1 MDEESFVDSIN
12 SAFVSISLVA
22 DEADLV
28 LITRNTAESYS
39 LKESNGGGRFSSSFL
54 WWGWY

>member
-22 DEADLV
+22 GVRLCCNHEKHSGTL
-28 LITRNTAESYS
+28 
-39 LKESNGGGRFSSSFL
+39 
-54 WWGWY
+54 